1 MTVPDKQD
9 EILTAL
15 AVGYQKLD
23 DRQAVIEDVFRDS
36 LIIPGSKLHAILSTI
51 IIIVL
56 AMGFT
61 FSFAFWLIRP
71 I

>member
-1 MTVPDKQD
+1 MTDEQDK
-9 EILTAL
+9 ILSVL
-15 AVGYQKLD
+15 AAGYQKLD

-36 LIIPGSKLHAILSTI
+36 LIIPGSKLHAILSTL

-56 AMGFT
+56 TGGFT
-61 FSFAFWLIRP
+61 FAFAFWLIRP

>member
-1 MTVPDKQD
+1 MTDKQD
-9 EILTAL
+9 EILSTL
-15 AVGYQKLD
+15 AVRYQKFD

-36 LIIPGSKLHAILSTI
+36 LIIPGSKLHAILSALI
-51 IIIVL
+51 IIIL
-56 AMGFT
+56 AIGFT

>member
-1 MTVPDKQD
+1 MTDKQD
-9 EILTAL
+9 EILSTL

-36 LIIPGSKLHAILSTI
+36 LIIPGSKLHAILSTL

-56 AMGFT
+56 TGGFT
-61 FSFAFWLIRP
+61 FAFAFWLIRP